1 MVPFYG
7 FRCPKLDAEIHIF
20 CLSSSLSRS
29 KSVEEGR
36 DWIVWSDDV
45 IRVDL
50 RKGEHGLGFSILDYQ
65 VHIWFHEEI
74 NTNLS

>member
-1 MVPFYG
+1 M
-7 FRCPKLDAEIHIF
+7 
-20 CLSSSLSRS
+20 
-29 KSVEEGR
+29 
-36 DWIVWSDDV
+36 WSDDV

-74 NTNLS
+74 KANLI